1 MAVFLT
7 MRSITVTE
15 HIHPQLDP
23 QIPAAIPALLP
34 QFLQLQRSARA
45 SVATGIKGWDAHTG
59 GLFPGLHILGARP
72 NVGKTTL
79 ALQICLLAAKSGL
92 PSLFLSFDE
101 SPAQLTGK
109 AAAMAAG
116 IGQSRLRTEEGLQAL
131 EHAAEGLHEQLTPVR
146 FLGGHAE
153 VSGSSAAASLRNL
166 MKVSGKQS
174 GLIVVDFLQ
183 IWAARRSQGD
193 FRKATSECV
202 AELQD
207 AVRAANVPVLA
218 ICALNRDGYD
228 KPSMS
233 ALRESSDLEYLAD
246 TVTLMAEDEQR
257 PVGGLRKALT
267 LHLVKNRR
275 GPAGKQINLLFDGE
289 MSRFHEDGAYA

>member
-1 MAVFLT
+1 M
-7 MRSITVTE
+7 TE
-15 HIHPQLDP
+15 HINPQLDP

-34 QFLQLQRSARA
+34 QFLRLQRGARA
-45 SVATGIKGWDAHTG
+45 TVPTGIKGWDSHTG
-59 GLFPGLHILGARP
+59 GLFPGLHILGSKP

-79 ALQICLLAAKSGL
+79 ALQICLQAAKSGL

-101 SPAQLTGK
+101 SPTQLSGK
-109 AAAMAAG
+109 AVAMASG
-116 IGQSRLRTEEGLQAL
+116 IAQSRLRTDEGLAEL
-131 EHAAEGLHEQLTPVR
+131 EEAAARLHDQLAPVR

-153 VSGSSAAASLRNL
+153 VSGMTAADGLLNL
-166 MKVSGKQS
+166 MKLSGKQS

-183 IWAARRSQGD
+183 TWAARRYVGD

-207 AVRAANVPVLA
+207 AVRTANVPVLA
-218 ICALNRDGYD
+218 ICALSREGYEKG

-246 TVTLMAEDEQR
+246 TVTLMAEDETR
-257 PVGGLRKALT
+257 SVGGMRRALT

-275 GPAGKQINLLFDGE
+275 GPVGCQVHLLFDGE
-289 MSRFHEDGAYA
+289 VGKFHEDGGYAF

>member
-1 MAVFLT
+1 M
-7 MRSITVTE
+7 TE
-15 HIHPQLDP
+15 HINPQLDP

-45 SVATGIKGWDAHTG
+45 TVPTGIKGWDSHTG
-59 GLFPGLHILGARP
+59 GMFPGLHILGARP

-79 ALQICLLAAKSGL
+79 ALQICLQAAKSGL

-101 SPAQLTGK
+101 SPAQLSGK
-109 AAAMAAG
+109 AVAMASG
-116 IGQSRLRTEEGLQAL
+116 IGQSRLRADEGLAELEEAAARLHDQLAL
-131 EHAAEGLHEQLTPVR
+131 VR

-153 VSGSSAAASLRNL
+153 VTGMTAAAGLVNL
-166 MKVSGKQS
+166 MKLSGKQS
-174 GLIVVDFLQ
+174 GLIVIDFIQ
-183 IWAARRSQGD
+183 IWAARRSLGD

-218 ICALNRDGYD
+218 ICALNREGYD

-246 TVTLMAEDEQR
+246 TVTLMAEDESR
-257 PVGGLRKALT
+257 SVGGMRKALT

-275 GPAGKQINLLFDGE
+275 GPAGRQVHLLFDGE
-289 MSRFHEDGAYA
+289 VGKFHEDGGYAY